1 VSTILTCVITLVK
14 KSRIANQNKWVFNE
28 FEAVQFGDK
37 RLVKRFI
44 KMFNDL
50 ATLPESSINQASG
63 SWAEAKS
70 AYRFF

>member
-1 VSTILTCVITLVK
+1 MG
-14 KSRIANQNKWVFNE
+14 FNE